1 VSTTF
6 ADPGVHGP
14 AGTGTHGIGVWTP
27 RAADVAA
34 VTAGFVGELHIPNV
48 GMFAIGIMSATVAS
62 GCAPAVTGVPFGT
75 AVSGIGGP
83 RPIVQDSMAALTTSG
98 GIVWLSPPP
107 ASGSGRAARM
117 RTSRSAA
124 RIYGA
129 GSRSCP

>member
-48 GMFAIGIMSATVAS
+48 GMFAIGIVSAMVA
-62 GCAPAVTGVPFGT
+62 
-75 AVSGIGGP
+75 IGQHAGGHLGP
-83 RPIVQDSMAALTTSG
+83 SRDGLQRYR
-98 GIVWLSPPP
+98 
-107 ASGSGRAARM
+107 RAQAHR
-117 RTSRSAA
+117 A
-124 RIYGA
+124 
-129 GSRSCP
+129 